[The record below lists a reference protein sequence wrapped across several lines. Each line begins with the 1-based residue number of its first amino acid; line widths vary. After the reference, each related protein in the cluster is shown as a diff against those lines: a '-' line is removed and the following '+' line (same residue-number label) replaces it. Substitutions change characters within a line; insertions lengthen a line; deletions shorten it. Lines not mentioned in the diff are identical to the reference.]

1 MKLKD
6 LYENYQLKKSNQYDK
21 ISNNK
26 NDKILDFE
34 DCQLLLR
41 YVPLGKVSISYYGD
55 FDDYNENNQTINK
68 YISILKSSKSND
80 KTHGMVS
87 MLSELI
93 ELEDNPEVVHTIT
106 YNEKFLKDINI
117 GNYNGYTSWY
127 IPAIKDI
134 EHYIP
139 NISQH
144 IITNMVIFP
153 TSDVEITQS
162 GDEMILISLKENEL
176 MKNDTK
182 VISRFSISP
191 NINMIIFKRDK

>member
-191 NINMIIFKRDK
+191 QINMMIFKRDK